1 MSEPDE
7 PDEIGPDEISADE
20 IGREL
25 DAIFAEFF
33 GPPTEMD
40 LRGVDPATFA
50 LGLSYGFDSWQQARV
65 VANNRRHVATA
76 AQHWA
81 EHHPS
86 PEFLSHTV
94 GTDESAVR
102 HRELLDRAHP
112 GCRTCAEQLQRLAAL
127 DLGRPDLD
135 RPDLDRL
142 DPGAPPDDIDLDWPD
157 LDRPDL
163 DRLDPGAPPDDIDL
177 DWLLFQPM
185 EVVRRVDTGTQTAR
199 PLHIRGRAQD
209 QSITAEPYG
218 GRDWRITVRDPA
230 ARRAT
235 VWIGWTTRQITQHE
249 ATFENDLAEID
260 AEAPEERARPQR
272 VRVRIAD
279 SP

>member
-7 PDEIGPDEISADE
+7 PNEIGADE

-86 PEFLSHTV
+86 PEFLSHAV
-94 GTDESAVR
+94 GTDESALR

-112 GCRTCAEQLQRLAAL
+112 GCRICAEQLQRLAAL
-127 DLGRPDLD
+127 DLD

-142 DPGAPPDDIDLDWPD
+142 DPDTAPDEIDLE
-157 LDRPDL
+157 
-163 DRLDPGAPPDDIDL
+163 
-177 DWLLFQPM
+177 WLAFQPM
-185 EVVRRVDTGTQTAR
+185 EVVRRLDTGTQAAR

-218 GRDWRITVRDPA
+218 GRDWRITVRDPR
-230 ARRAT
+230 ARHAT
-235 VWIGWTTRQITQHE
+235 VWIGWTGRQITQH
-249 ATFENDLAEID
+249 AVIFENDLAEID
-260 AEAPEERARPQR
+260 AEAPEEGARPQR
-272 VRVRIAD
+272 VRVRITD
-279 SP
+279 PPVPP

>member
-7 PDEIGPDEISADE
+7 PDEIS
-20 IGREL
+20 REL

-65 VANNRRHVATA
+65 VANNRRHVAMA

-86 PEFLSHTV
+86 PEFLSHAV
-94 GTDESAVR
+94 GTDESATR

-112 GCRTCAEQLQRLAAL
+112 GCVACEEQLQQLAGPEPA
-127 DLGRPDLD
+127 DLD
-135 RPDLDRL
+135 RV
-142 DPGAPPDDIDLDWPD
+142 DPGAPPDDIDL
-157 LDRPDL
+157 
-163 DRLDPGAPPDDIDL
+163 A
-177 DWLLFQPM
+177 WLLFQPM
-185 EVVRRVDTGTQTAR
+185 DVVRRLESDTETAR
-199 PLHIRGRAQD
+199 PLHIRGRAED

-218 GRDWRITVRDPA
+218 GREWRITVRDPR
-230 ARRAT
+230 ARHAT
-235 VWIGWTTRQITQHE
+235 VWIGWTGRQITQHT
-249 ATFENDLAEID
+249 ANFENDLAEID
-260 AEAPEERARPQR
+260 AEAPEEGARPQR
-272 VRVRIAD
+272 VRLRITG
-279 SP
+279 PP

>member
-7 PDEIGPDEISADE
+7 PDEIS
-20 IGREL
+20 REL

-50 LGLSYGFDSWQQARV
+50 LGLSYGFDSWQHARV

-112 GCRTCAEQLQRLAAL
+112 GCAACEEQLERLA
-127 DLGRPDLD
+127 GPEPNPLD
-135 RPDLDRL
+135 RVDPD
-142 DPGAPPDDIDLDWPD
+142 APPDDIDL
-157 LDRPDL
+157 
-163 DRLDPGAPPDDIDL
+163 A
-177 DWLLFQPM
+177 WLLFQPM
-185 EVVRRVDTGTQTAR
+185 EVVRRLDSETQTAR
-199 PLHIRGRAQD
+199 PLHIRGRAED
-209 QSITAEPYG
+209 RSITAEPYG
-218 GRDWRITVRDPA
+218 GRDWRITVRDPR
-230 ARRAT
+230 ARHAT
-235 VWIGWTTRQITQHE
+235 VWIGWTGRQITQH
-249 ATFENDLAEID
+249 AAIFENDLAEID
-260 AEAPEERARPQR
+260 AEAPEEGARPQR
-272 VRVRIAD
+272 VRVRITD
-279 SP
+279 PPVPP

>member
-7 PDEIGPDEISADE
+7 HDE

-50 LGLSYGFDSWQQARV
+50 LGLSYGFDSWQHARV

-86 PEFLSHTV
+86 PEFLSHAA

-112 GCRTCAEQLQRLAAL
+112 GCTACEEQLQRLA
-127 DLGRPDLD
+127 GPDLD
-135 RPDLDRL
+135 RV
-142 DPGAPPDDIDLDWPD
+142 DPLAPPDDIDL
-157 LDRPDL
+157 
-163 DRLDPGAPPDDIDL
+163 A
-177 DWLLFQPM
+177 WLAFQPV
-185 EVVRRVDTGTQTAR
+185 EVVRRLDSQTETAR
-199 PLHIRGRAQD
+199 PLHIRGRAED
-209 QSITAEPYG
+209 RSITAEPYG
-218 GRDWRITVRDPA
+218 MAINPSHPEFVQFVNAVLAQVRANGTWTQLYNTWLSSLGPA
-230 ARRAT
+230 PTPPVA
-235 VWIGWTTRQITQHE
+235 VYK
-249 ATFENDLAEID
+249 
-260 AEAPEERARPQR
+260 
-272 VRVRIAD
+272 
-279 SP
+279 S

>member
-1 MSEPDE
+1 MSEPD
-7 PDEIGPDEISADE
+7 DSDE

-50 LGLSYGFDSWQQARV
+50 LGLSYGFDSWQHARV

-81 EHHPS
+81 EHHPT

-112 GCRTCAEQLQRLAAL
+112 GCPSCAERLQRLAA
-127 DLGRPDLD
+127 RDLD
-135 RPDLDRL
+135 RVDQ
-142 DPGAPPDDIDLDWPD
+142 GAVPDDIDL
-157 LDRPDL
+157 
-163 DRLDPGAPPDDIDL
+163 A
-177 DWLLFQPM
+177 WLLFQPM
-185 EVVRRVDTGTQTAR
+185 EVVRRLDGGTQTAR
-199 PLHIRGRAQD
+199 PLHVRGRAQD
-209 QSITAEPYG
+209 QSVTAEPYG

-230 ARRAT
+230 ARQAT

-249 ATFENDLAEID
+249 AIFENDLAEID
-260 AEAPEERARPQR
+260 AEAPEEGARPQR
-272 VRVRIAD
+272 VRVRIGD
-279 SP
+279 PP

>member
-7 PDEIGPDEISADE
+7 SDEIS
-20 IGREL
+20 REL

-50 LGLSYGFDSWQQARV
+50 VGLSYGFDSWQHARV

-76 AQHWA
+76 AEHWA

-86 PEFLSHTV
+86 PEFLSHAV
-94 GTDESAVR
+94 GADESAIR

-112 GCRTCAEQLQRLAAL
+112 GCAACEAQLQRLTRSDL
-127 DLGRPDLD
+127 DRPDLDRPDLD

-142 DPGAPPDDIDLDWPD
+142 DPNAPPDDIDL
-157 LDRPDL
+157 
-163 DRLDPGAPPDDIDL
+163 A
-177 DWLLFQPM
+177 WLAFQPM
-185 EVVRRVDTGTQTAR
+185 EVVRRLDSQTETAR

-218 GRDWRITVRDPA
+218 GRDWRITVRDPRARHA
-230 ARRAT
+230 A
-235 VWIGWTTRQITQHE
+235 VWIGWTSRQITQHE
-249 ATFENDLAEID
+249 AIFENDLAEID
-260 AEAPEERARPQR
+260 AEAPEEGARPQR
-272 VRVRIAD
+272 VRVRITDPPTPA
-279 SP
+279 

>member
-7 PDEIGPDEISADE
+7 TDE

-65 VANNRRHVATA
+65 VANNRRHVAMA
-76 AQHWA
+76 GQHWA

-86 PEFLSHTV
+86 PEFLSHAV
-94 GTDESAVR
+94 GTDESALR

-112 GCRTCAEQLQRLAAL
+112 GCPACAEQLQRLAV
-127 DLGRPDLD
+127 PDLD
-135 RPDLDRL
+135 RV
-142 DPGAPPDDIDLDWPD
+142 
-157 LDRPDL
+157 
-163 DRLDPGAPPDDIDL
+163 DPGAPPDDIDL
-177 DWLLFQPM
+177 DWLAFQPM
-185 EVVRRVDTGTQTAR
+185 EVVRRLDTGTQAAR
-199 PLHIRGRAQD
+199 PLHVRGRAQD
-209 QSITAEPYG
+209 QSITAEPYA

-230 ARRAT
+230 ARQAT
-235 VWIGWTTRQITQHE
+235 VWIGWTTRQITRHE
-249 ATFENDLAEID
+249 AMFENDLAEIE
-260 AEAPEERARPQR
+260 AEAPEQEARPQR
-272 VRVRIAD
+272 VRVRITD
-279 SP
+279 PQ

>member
-1 MSEPDE
+1 MSELDE
-7 PDEIGPDEISADE
+7 PDE

-50 LGLSYGFDSWQQARV
+50 LGLSYGFDSWQHARV

-86 PEFLSHTV
+86 REFLGHAV
-94 GTDESAVR
+94 GTDE
-102 HRELLDRAHP
+102 
-112 GCRTCAEQLQRLAAL
+112 
-127 DLGRPDLD
+127 
-135 RPDLDRL
+135 
-142 DPGAPPDDIDLDWPD
+142 IDL
-157 LDRPDL
+157 
-163 DRLDPGAPPDDIDL
+163 A
-177 DWLLFQPM
+177 WLSFQPM
-185 EVVRRVDTGTQTAR
+185 EVVRRQDSATAAAR

-218 GRDWRITVRDPA
+218 GREWRITVRDPR
-230 ARRAT
+230 ARRAR
-235 VWIGWTTRQITQHE
+235 VWVGWTTRQITQHE
-249 ATFENDLAEID
+249 VIFENDLAEID
-260 AEAPEERARPQR
+260 AEAPEEGGRPQR
-272 VRVRIAD
+272 VRVRTPD
-279 SP
+279 PP

>member
-7 PDEIGPDEISADE
+7 RDE

-33 GPPTEMD
+33 GPPTDMD

-50 LGLSYGFDSWQQARV
+50 LGLSYGFDSWQHARL

-86 PEFLSHTV
+86 AEFLSRAA

-112 GCRTCAEQLQRLAAL
+112 GCVACEEQLQRLL
-127 DLGRPDLD
+127 PDHHVG
-135 RPDLDRL
+135 PFC
-142 DPGAPPDDIDLDWPD
+142 PMSGAPPADLHAGCI
-157 LDRPDL
+157 
-163 DRLDPGAPPDDIDL
+163 RLGHRHASAT
-177 DWLLFQPM
+177 
-185 EVVRRVDTGTQTAR
+185 RR
-199 PLHIRGRAQD
+199 
-209 QSITAEPYG
+209 
-218 GRDWRITVRDPA
+218 
-230 ARRAT
+230 
-235 VWIGWTTRQITQHE
+235 
-249 ATFENDLAEID
+249 
-260 AEAPEERARPQR
+260 
-272 VRVRIAD
+272 
-279 SP
+279 

>member
-7 PDEIGPDEISADE
+7 PEEIGPDEISADE

-94 GTDESAVR
+94 GTDESAMR

-127 DLGRPDLD
+127 DLD
-135 RPDLDRL
+135 R
-142 DPGAPPDDIDLDWPD
+142 PD

-185 EVVRRVDTGTQTAR
+185 EVVRRLDTGTQAAR

>member
-1 MSEPDE
+1 MSELDE
-7 PDEIGPDEISADE
+7 PDE

-50 LGLSYGFDSWQQARV
+50 LGLSYGFDSWQHARV

-86 PEFLSHTV
+86 REFLRHAV
-94 GTDESAVR
+94 GTDESAAR
-102 HRELLDRAHP
+102 HRELLDLAHP
-112 GCRTCAEQLQRLAAL
+112 RCATCAAQLQRLT
-127 DLGRPDLD
+127 RPDLD
-135 RPDLDRL
+135 RVDPD
-142 DPGAPPDDIDLDWPD
+142 GPPDDIDL
-157 LDRPDL
+157 
-163 DRLDPGAPPDDIDL
+163 A
-177 DWLLFQPM
+177 WLAFQPM
-185 EVVRRVDTGTQTAR
+185 EAVRQLDSATAAAR

-218 GRDWRITVRDPA
+218 GRDWRITVRDPR
-230 ARRAT
+230 ARRAR
-235 VWIGWTTRQITQHE
+235 VWVGWTTRQITQHE
-249 ATFENDLAEID
+249 VIFENDLAEID
-260 AEAPEERARPQR
+260 AEAPEEGARPQR
-272 VRVRIAD
+272 VRVRITD
-279 SP
+279 PP